1 MARGEISVPFAVVAV
16 VVLVV
21 AVGFVEAQDVPDCVS
36 KLTPCVDFLKSN
48 NPPATCCD
56 PIKEAVA
63 TQLPCLCNLYVTPGL
78 LNSFGVNVS
87 DAIHLT
93 NACGVPV
100 ELSKCKTGAPAPQQG
115 APSPPGVPG
124 NDAQKF
130 GSTGITSLVLLFL
143 ASLVVY

>member
-1 MARGEISVPFAVVAV
+1 MAGGEISVPFAVVAV
-16 VVLVV
+16 VVLAV

-100 ELSKCKTGAPAPQQG
+100 ELSKCK
-115 APSPPGVPG
+115 SR
-124 NDAQKF
+124 DYKRCF
-130 GSTGITSLVLLFL
+130 SS
-143 ASLVVY
+143 